1 MLLVKS
7 SEKYA
12 NWNKNGYY
20 MSPWPISKAKLIGY
34 STNYFP
40 KNKMLVKI
48 NMYAECSLQEKKHP

>member
-1 MLLVKS
+1 
-7 SEKYA
+7 
-12 NWNKNGYY
+12 

>member
-1 MLLVKS
+1 MQIEIRTDIICHPGPS
-7 SEKYA
+7 Q
-12 NWNKNGYY
+12 
-20 MSPWPISKAKLIGY
+20 KAKLIGY